1 MGKKNNKM
9 PLSKKIG
16 EWDNGASDNQQ
27 KVNTMGE
34 IEKAFNC
41 NSEFQKM
48 LGNKEMQINLRGSST
63 KNNDIDGTSDVDIQ
77 VVFPASSDLSELK
90 SDCLEVLENKF
101 GKDSVHRLNTAIR
114 IDKNDNR
121 RSVDLMVCKQGEE
134 CIIALHDLNG
144 EVEYYPTLDQRNIG
158 QKNVDANST
167 YSKMVRTYKSLR
179 NEMKDNIDI
188 KPITSYTIECLLF
201 IIRPRTFKKKYS
213 NDTEQDSLRRF
224 CAILQAVS
232 ARLCNFESAKKFKE
246 INGKKDL
253 FVDEE
258 YFEIVKRYWQ
268 DMRNYIKDNYNMGA

>member
-1 MGKKNNKM
+1 MGKKNNKP

-34 IEKAFNC
+34 IKRAFNC

-48 LGNKEMQINLRGSST
+48 LAINQIQINLRGSST
-63 KNNDIDGTSDVDIQ
+63 KNNDIDGTSDVDVQ
-77 VVFPASSDLSELK
+77 VVFPASFDLVQLK
-90 SDCLEVLENKF
+90 DECQEVLENEF
-101 GKDSVHRLNTAIR
+101 GENSVHRLNTAIR
-114 IDKNDNR
+114 IDKNGNR
-121 RSVDLMVCKQGEE
+121 RGIDLVVCKQGDG
-134 CIIALHDLNG
+134 CIIALHDKNG

-158 QKNVDANST
+158 QKNVDAKGA
-167 YSKMVRTYKSLR
+167 YSKMVRAYKSLR
-179 NEMKDNIDI
+179 NEMIEKIKV

-201 IIRPRTFKKKYS
+201 IVKPRTFRKAYNKG
-213 NDTEQDSLRRF
+213 TELDAQRRF

-232 ARLCNFESAKKFKE
+232 ARLCNYNYAKKFKE

-253 FVDEE
+253 FVDNEH
-258 YFEIVKRYWQ
+258 FEIVKQYWK